1 MAHEAGKG
9 SSPRPFSVDQEE
21 YAKRWDAIFGKKN
34 KEQQEQQTTSSEDKS
49 EDKN

>member
-34 KEQQEQQTTSSEDKS
+34 KEQQEQQQTPSEDSSEN
-49 EDKN
+49 KN

>member
-9 SSPRPFSVDQEE
+9 SSPRPFSVDQDE

-34 KEQQEQQTTSSEDKS
+34 KEQQEQKS
-49 EDKN
+49 EENKSENKN